1 MYMYINRT
9 AVCGGEKDAR
19 ITPRY
24 IRYPVSGKVVHSF
37 IHVSNHSF
45 IHSFIRSFIHSFG
58 HCKKI
63 ALYVH
68 KQFLLSFYLPS
79 FTQMSALYRDITI
92 LKICSK
98 INNNNDNK
106 DSIIN
111 LYFCLLLFFLNPP
124 NILRTT

>member
-1 MYMYINRT
+1 MYINNF
-9 AVCGGEKDAR
+9 CCLF
-19 ITPRY
+19 I
-24 IRYPVSGKVVHSF
+24 YPH
-37 IHVSNHSF
+37 
-45 IHSFIRSFIHSFG
+45 
-58 HCKKI
+58 
-63 ALYVH
+63 
-68 KQFLLSFYLPS
+68 LLKCLLF
-79 FTQMSALYRDITI
+79 YRDITI